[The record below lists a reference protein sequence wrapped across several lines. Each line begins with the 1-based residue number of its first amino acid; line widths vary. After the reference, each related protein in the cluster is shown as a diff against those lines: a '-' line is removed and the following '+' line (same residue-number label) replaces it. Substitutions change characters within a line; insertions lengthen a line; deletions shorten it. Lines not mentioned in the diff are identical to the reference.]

1 MYANLLIMR
10 EIVFYET
17 ETGKLPM
24 KDFLDKQEYLVFQ
37 KITWTLNLIKENE
50 RVPAKYLKKLKN
62 SQEIGEIRIK
72 AGSNIYRIFSFWDK
86 NNLIVLTH
94 GIIKKTQK
102 TPLKEIKLAQSYKND
117 YFRRKK

>member
-1 MYANLLIMR
+1 MR